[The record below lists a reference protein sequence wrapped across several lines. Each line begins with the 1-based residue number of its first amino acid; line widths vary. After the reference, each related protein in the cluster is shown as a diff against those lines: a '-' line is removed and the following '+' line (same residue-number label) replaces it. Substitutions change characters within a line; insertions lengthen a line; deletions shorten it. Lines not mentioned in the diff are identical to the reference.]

1 MADYFEHT
9 EYCAR
14 GSLIVLCIYRVSA
27 FYLLCDT
34 VFDGLLNK
42 SSFSFIYFSHIAF
55 PLMPNSLQDQ
65 LKKSGLVDD
74 KKAKQL
80 ERAKNKQEKLARKT
94 RNPSVDE
101 AKLAMEKAK
110 AEQVERDRQLNLE
123 KNKQAEQNAIA
134 AQIKQL
140 IEMNAI
146 SKEGDQK
153 FNFTDAN
160 VIKHMYV
167 SQAQVDQLS
176 RGTLAIVV
184 QKNGKDRNYVLV
196 PMGVALK
203 VEQRDQEVVLFK
215 AQENTTINE
224 DDPYAEFQIPDD
236 LTW

>member
-1 MADYFEHT
+1 
-9 EYCAR
+9 
-14 GSLIVLCIYRVSA
+14 
-27 FYLLCDT
+27 
-34 VFDGLLNK
+34 
-42 SSFSFIYFSHIAF
+42 
-55 PLMPNSLQDQ
+55 MPNSLQDQ

-74 KKAKQL
+74 KNAKQL
-80 ERAKNKQEKLARKT
+80 KRAKNKQEKLARKT
-94 RNPSVDE
+94 RSPSVDE
-101 AKLAMEKAK
+101 AKLALEKAK

-123 KNKQAEQNAIA
+123 RNKQAAQNAIT

-203 VEQRDQEVVLFK
+203 IEQRNQEVVLFK

>member
-1 MADYFEHT
+1 
-9 EYCAR
+9 
-14 GSLIVLCIYRVSA
+14 
-27 FYLLCDT
+27 
-34 VFDGLLNK
+34 
-42 SSFSFIYFSHIAF
+42 
-55 PLMPNSLQDQ
+55 MPNSLQDQ

-74 KKAKQL
+74 KKAKRL
-80 ERAKNKQEKLARKT
+80 KRAKNKQEKLARKT
-94 RNPSVDE
+94 KSPSVDE
-101 AKLAMEKAK
+101 AKLALEKAK

-123 KNKQAEQNAIA
+123 KNKQAEQNALA

-146 SKEGDQK
+146 SKEGDKK

-203 VEQRDQEVVLFK
+203 IEQRDQEVVLFK
-215 AQENTTINE
+215 AQENTTIEE
-224 DDPYAEFQIPDD
+224 DDPYAKFQIPDD

>member
-1 MADYFEHT
+1 
-9 EYCAR
+9 
-14 GSLIVLCIYRVSA
+14 
-27 FYLLCDT
+27 
-34 VFDGLLNK
+34 
-42 SSFSFIYFSHIAF
+42 
-55 PLMPNSLQDQ
+55 MPNSLQDQ
-65 LKKSGLVDD
+65 LKKSGLVDY

-80 ERAKNKQEKLARKT
+80 KRAKNIQEKLARKT
-94 RNPSVDE
+94 KSPSVDE
-101 AKLAMEKAK
+101 TKLALEKAK

-146 SKEGDQK
+146 GKEGDQK

-176 RGTLAIVV
+176 RGTLAIVA

-203 VEQRDQEVVLFK
+203 IEQRDPQVVLFK
-215 AQENTTINE
+215 AQENTTIDE
-224 DDPYAEFQIPDD
+224 DDPYAEFQIPDG

>member
-1 MADYFEHT
+1 
-9 EYCAR
+9 
-14 GSLIVLCIYRVSA
+14 
-27 FYLLCDT
+27 
-34 VFDGLLNK
+34 
-42 SSFSFIYFSHIAF
+42 
-55 PLMPNSLQDQ
+55 MPNSLQDQ

-80 ERAKNKQEKLARKT
+80 KRAKNKQEKLARKT
-94 RNPSVDE
+94 KSPSVDE
-101 AKLAMEKAK
+101 AKLALEKAK

-123 KNKQAEQNAIA
+123 KNKQAEQNALA
-134 AQIKQL
+134 AQIRQL

-176 RGTLAIVV
+176 RGILAIVV
-184 QKNGKDRNYVLV
+184 QKNGKDRNYVLI

-203 VEQRDQEVVLFK
+203 IEQRDQEVVLFK
-215 AQENTTINE
+215 AQENTTIEE

>member
-1 MADYFEHT
+1 
-9 EYCAR
+9 
-14 GSLIVLCIYRVSA
+14 
-27 FYLLCDT
+27 
-34 VFDGLLNK
+34 
-42 SSFSFIYFSHIAF
+42 
-55 PLMPNSLQDQ
+55 MPNSLQDQ
-65 LKKSGLVDD
+65 LKKSGLVDY

-80 ERAKNKQEKLARKT
+80 KRAKNIQEKLARKT
-94 RNPSVDE
+94 KSPSVDE
-101 AKLAMEKAK
+101 TKLALERAK

-146 SKEGDQK
+146 GKEGDQK

-176 RGTLAIVV
+176 RGTLAIVA

-203 VEQRDQEVVLFK
+203 IEQRDPQVVLFK
-215 AQENTTINE
+215 AQENTTIDE
-224 DDPYAEFQIPDD
+224 DDPYAEFQIPDG

>member
-1 MADYFEHT
+1 
-9 EYCAR
+9 
-14 GSLIVLCIYRVSA
+14 
-27 FYLLCDT
+27 
-34 VFDGLLNK
+34 
-42 SSFSFIYFSHIAF
+42 
-55 PLMPNSLQDQ
+55 MPNSLQDQ

-80 ERAKNKQEKLARKT
+80 KRAKNKQEKLARKT
-94 RNPSVDE
+94 KSPSVDE
-101 AKLAMEKAK
+101 AKLALEKAK

-123 KNKQAEQNAIA
+123 KNKQAEQNALA
-134 AQIKQL
+134 AQIRQL

-176 RGTLAIVV
+176 CGTLAIVV
-184 QKNGKDRNYVLV
+184 QKNGKDRNYVLI

-203 VEQRDQEVVLFK
+203 IEQRDQEVVLFK
-215 AQENTTINE
+215 AQENTTIEE

>member
-1 MADYFEHT
+1 
-9 EYCAR
+9 
-14 GSLIVLCIYRVSA
+14 
-27 FYLLCDT
+27 
-34 VFDGLLNK
+34 
-42 SSFSFIYFSHIAF
+42 
-55 PLMPNSLQDQ
+55 MPNSLQDQ

-80 ERAKNKQEKLARKT
+80 KRAKNKQEKLTRKT

-146 SKEGDQK
+146 GKEGDQK

-160 VIKHMYV
+160 AIKHMYV

-203 VEQRDQEVVLFK
+203 IEQRDQEVVLFK

>member
-1 MADYFEHT
+1 
-9 EYCAR
+9 
-14 GSLIVLCIYRVSA
+14 
-27 FYLLCDT
+27 
-34 VFDGLLNK
+34 
-42 SSFSFIYFSHIAF
+42 
-55 PLMPNSLQDQ
+55 MPNSLRDQ

-74 KKAKQL
+74 KKAKQVK
-80 ERAKNKQEKLARKT
+80 RAKNIQEKLARKT
-94 RNPSVDE
+94 KSPSVDE
-101 AKLAMEKAK
+101 TKLALERAK

-146 SKEGDQK
+146 GKEGDQK

-176 RGTLAIVV
+176 RGTLAIVA

-203 VEQRDQEVVLFK
+203 IEQRDPQVVLFK
-215 AQENTTINE
+215 AQENTTIDE

>member
-1 MADYFEHT
+1 
-9 EYCAR
+9 
-14 GSLIVLCIYRVSA
+14 
-27 FYLLCDT
+27 
-34 VFDGLLNK
+34 
-42 SSFSFIYFSHIAF
+42 
-55 PLMPNSLQDQ
+55 
-65 LKKSGLVDD
+65 
-74 KKAKQL
+74 
-80 ERAKNKQEKLARKT
+80 
-94 RNPSVDE
+94 
-101 AKLAMEKAK
+101 
-110 AEQVERDRQLNLE
+110 RDRQLNLE

-160 VIKHMYV
+160 AIKHMYV

-203 VEQRDQEVVLFK
+203 IEQRDQEVVLFK